1 MLQNWKK
8 KIKQEKKIWKQK
20 NDVLEMFIK
29 SAFDENEY
37 CKRIKWNEENST
49 MRFSARDEMVS
60 QTNEARE
67 PK

>member
-1 MLQNWKK
+1 MKK
-8 KIKQEKKIWKQK
+8 KWNKKKKIWKQK

-37 CKRIKWNEENST
+37 CKRIKRNEENST
-49 MRFSARDEMVS
+49 MNFLAGDEMVS